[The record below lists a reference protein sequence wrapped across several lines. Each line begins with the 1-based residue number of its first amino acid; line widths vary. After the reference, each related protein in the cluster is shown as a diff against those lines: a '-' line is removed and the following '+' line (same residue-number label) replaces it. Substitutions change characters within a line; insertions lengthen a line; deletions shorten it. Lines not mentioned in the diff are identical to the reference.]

1 MRENL
6 DDLVVF
12 TAPIAEKLPKDE
24 NDESFRFT
32 GFSLAQLPDALE
44 THSLVIKKE
53 LHNYNGS
60 WRIDYLQAYAAKDVY
75 QALGIITAC
84 VLLSPKSDCLEIRLT
99 HPQSDIRSLVIE
111 FPHVKV
117 DEGYPWGLYLTP
129 TVFEYYAMSVKR
141 YPWLDDRVFDAKAF
155 PLFELSNKERSP
167 ITEDDWRNRDVIFG
181 FGSADGT
188 ARLVQLLL
196 DMSRP
201 GCNVSEF
208 ALESDAGFRGVAPS
222 SSEIRFWLPGGDGW
236 MDF

>member
-12 TAPIAEKLPKDE
+12 TSPIAEKLPKDE
-24 NDESFRFT
+24 NDEGFGFT
-32 GFSLAQLPDALE
+32 GFTLTQLPDTLE
-44 THSLVIKKE
+44 SRSIVIKRG
-53 LHNYNGS
+53 LINYNGS
-60 WRIDYLQAYAAKDVY
+60 WRTDSLQVYATKDEY
-75 QALGIITAC
+75 EALGIIAAC
-84 VLLSPKSDCLEIRLT
+84 VLLSPKNDRLEIRLT

-117 DEGYPWGLYLTP
+117 DEGYPHGLYLTP
-129 TVFEYYAMSVKR
+129 TLFEYYAMSVKR
-141 YPWLDDRVFDAKAF
+141 YPWLDDRVFDPRGF
-155 PLFELSNKERSP
+155 PLFELSNQERCP
-167 ITEDDWRNRDVIFG
+167 ITDDDWRNRDVIYG

-188 ARLVQLLL
+188 ARLVQLFL